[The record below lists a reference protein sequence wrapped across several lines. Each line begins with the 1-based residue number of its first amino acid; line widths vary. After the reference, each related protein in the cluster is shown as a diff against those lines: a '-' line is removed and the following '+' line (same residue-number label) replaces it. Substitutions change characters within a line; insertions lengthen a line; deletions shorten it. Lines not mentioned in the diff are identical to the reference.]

1 MDSMSSDLGEF
12 CRVCMNV
19 ANVDYFSTLSFLF
32 CGDDSS

>member
-19 ANVDYFSTLSFLF
+19 AYFSTLSFLF